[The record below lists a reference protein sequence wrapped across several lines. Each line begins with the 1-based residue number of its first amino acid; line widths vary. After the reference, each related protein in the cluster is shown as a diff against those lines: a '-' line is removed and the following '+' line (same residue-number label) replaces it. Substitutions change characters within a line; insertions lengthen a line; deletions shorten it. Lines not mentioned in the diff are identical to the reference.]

1 MSLFVLAETPAGYGL
16 FKAADKKLFKNE
28 DLAAEMGKP
37 EKLVEMLKLKK
48 FVKFDSAAMALEE
61 SAALKDGKVPELLS
75 SLLEDLKSEKKAS
88 LAVADLKLGTAIS
101 QLPQFNITPISG
113 SNTMELFR
121 GVREHLSSL
130 IPGLLTENVD
140 RMALGLSHSMSR
152 HKLKFSADKV
162 DSMIIQAVKLLDDLD
177 KELNVYAMRTK
188 EWYGWHF
195 PEMAKIL
202 NDNLAY
208 SRVILKAGMRTNVTD
223 TDLSEILPEEVE
235 AAIKAAAEIS
245 MGTEITDEDLDNI
258 KLLADQVVVYSTY
271 RTQLS
276 SYLESRMRAIAPNLT
291 ALIGYLVGARL
302 IAHAGSLINLAKAP
316 GSTIQILGAEKAL
329 FRALKTKHDTP
340 KYGLIY
346 HSSLI
351 GQATG
356 RNKGKI
362 ARMLSAKAAL
372 GVRVDALGE
381 LDDEDDDEERAI
393 LGLSNRIKLEN
404 QLRKME
410 GKPLLPKG
418 TNVTPSGD
426 IVGAGQF
433 NLKETRK
440 YNVDADG
447 VDGDDE
453 EANGTTS
460 AKKLKKAKK
469 LIEEVEED
477 EEMKDAESEDEEDS
491 DDEASTPAK
500 PKKLSEAD
508 FERLAEEAGLSV
520 KKFKRKFERGD
531 VELNSDGTPK
541 VFSKKELKKLRKAEE
556 KSTPSKAAPVKEA
569 ATPASEGKKK
579 KRKHDDDDEEVAEV
593 EAKKE
598 KKQKKKKRHSTD
610 ANQTPEPATDASPL
624 LTARKTA
631 SSSTG
636 PSTSSSAKASATS
649 TSRRAHQRLTTAP
662 CSSRDQPKPQVAW
675 IDCPWITDEDDGSKY
690 QSERLKPF
698 MGEDFASQIPLI
710 NDTILKRRLS
720 NGIDIRYRDAFLI
733 DGSKPTKSIAAIIA
747 TMPGPSHDWRAP

>member
-16 FKAADKKLFKNE
+16 FKATDKKMLKNE
-28 DLAAEMGKP
+28 ELAAELGRP
-37 EKLVEMLKLKK
+37 EKVVEMLKLKK
-48 FVKFDSAAMALEE
+48 FVKFDSAATALEE
-61 SAALKDGKVPELLS
+61 AASLKEGKVPELLTQ
-75 SLLEDLKSEKKAS
+75 LLDDLKSEKKAS
-88 LAVADLKLGTAIS
+88 LAVADMKLGTAIS
-101 QLPQFNITPISG
+101 NMPSLNISPVSG
-113 SNTMELFR
+113 SNTMDLFR
-121 GVREHLSSL
+121 GIRGGLPNL
-130 IPGLLTENVD
+130 IPGLLEENFD

-162 DSMIIQAVKLLDDLD
+162 DSMIIQAIKLLDDLD

-208 SRVILKAGMRTNVTD
+208 ARVILAVGMRTNIAD
-223 TDLSEILPEEVE
+223 SDLSEILPEEIE
-235 AAIKAAAEIS
+235 TSIKAAAEIS

-258 KLLADQVVVYSTY
+258 KLLADQVIVYSNY

-291 ALIGYLVGARL
+291 ALVGYLVGARL
-302 IAHAGSLINLAKAP
+302 IAHAGSLISLAKSP

-372 GVRVDALGE
+372 GLRVDALG
-381 LDDEDDDEERAI
+381 DAEDDADEEERAI

-404 QLRKME
+404 HLRKLE

-418 TNVTPSGD
+418 ANVTPSGE

-433 NLKETRK
+433 TLKETRR
-440 YNVDADG
+440 YNGDADG
-447 VDGDDE
+447 VADDE
-453 EANGTTS
+453 ETTEATP

-469 LIEEVEED
+469 LIEEVD
-477 EEMKDAESEDEEDS
+477 EEMKDAEDS
-491 DDEASTPAK
+491 DDEAATPGK

-508 FERLAEEAGLSV
+508 YERLAEEAGISV
-520 KKFKRKFERGD
+520 KKFKRKYERGD
-531 VELNSDGTPK
+531 VELNADGTPK
-541 VFSKKELKKLRKAEE
+541 VISKKELKKLRKAEE
-556 KSTPSKAAPVKEA
+556 KATPSKSQPAAEE
-569 ATPASEGKKK
+569 TDGKK
-579 KRKHDDDDEEVAEV
+579 KRKHDDSEDEEP
-593 EAKKE
+593 KKE
-598 KKQKKKKRHSTD
+598 KKQKKKKRHSE
-610 ANQTPEPATDASPL
+610 A
-624 LTARKTA
+624 
-631 SSSTG
+631 
-636 PSTSSSAKASATS
+636 
-649 TSRRAHQRLTTAP
+649 
-662 CSSRDQPKPQVAW
+662 
-675 IDCPWITDEDDGSKY
+675 
-690 QSERLKPF
+690 
-698 MGEDFASQIPLI
+698 
-710 NDTILKRRLS
+710 
-720 NGIDIRYRDAFLI
+720 
-733 DGSKPTKSIAAIIA
+733 
-747 TMPGPSHDWRAP
+747 

>member
-16 FKAADKKLFKNE
+16 FKATDKKMLKNE
-28 DLAAEMGKP
+28 ELAAELGRP
-37 EKLVEMLKLKK
+37 EKVVEMLKLKK
-48 FVKFDSAAMALEE
+48 FVKFDSAATALEE
-61 SAALKDGKVPELLS
+61 AASLKEGKVPELLTQ
-75 SLLEDLKSEKKAS
+75 LLDDLKSEKKAS
-88 LAVADLKLGTAIS
+88 LAVADMKLGTAIS
-101 QLPQFNITPISG
+101 NMPSLNISPVSG
-113 SNTMELFR
+113 SNTMDLFR
-121 GVREHLSSL
+121 GIRGGLPNL
-130 IPGLLTENVD
+130 IPGLLEENFD

-162 DSMIIQAVKLLDDLD
+162 DSMIIQAIKLLDDLD

-208 SRVILKAGMRTNVTD
+208 ARVILAVGMRTNIAD
-223 TDLSEILPEEVE
+223 SDLSEILPEEIE
-235 AAIKAAAEIS
+235 TSIKAAAEIS

-258 KLLADQVVVYSTY
+258 KLLADQVIVYSNY

-291 ALIGYLVGARL
+291 ALVGYLVGARL
-302 IAHAGSLINLAKAP
+302 IAHAGSLISLAKSP

-372 GVRVDALGE
+372 GLRVDALG
-381 LDDEDDDEERAI
+381 DTEDDADEEERAI

-404 QLRKME
+404 HLRKLE

-418 TNVTPSGD
+418 ANVTPSGE

-433 NLKETRK
+433 TLKETRR
-440 YNVDADG
+440 YNGDADG
-447 VDGDDE
+447 VADDE
-453 EANGTTS
+453 ETNEATP

-469 LIEEVEED
+469 LIEEVD
-477 EEMKDAESEDEEDS
+477 EEMKDAENDS
-491 DDEASTPAK
+491 DDEAATPGK

-508 FERLAEEAGLSV
+508 YERLAEEAGISV
-520 KKFKRKFERGD
+520 KKFKRKYERGD
-531 VELNSDGTPK
+531 VEMNADGTPK
-541 VFSKKELKKLRKAEE
+541 VVSKKELKKLRKAEE
-556 KSTPSKAAPVKEA
+556 KATPSKSQAAAEE
-569 ATPASEGKKK
+569 TDGKK
-579 KRKHDDDDEEVAEV
+579 KRKHDDSEDEEP
-593 EAKKE
+593 KKE
-598 KKQKKKKRHSTD
+598 KKQKKKKRHSE
-610 ANQTPEPATDASPL
+610 A
-624 LTARKTA
+624 
-631 SSSTG
+631 
-636 PSTSSSAKASATS
+636 
-649 TSRRAHQRLTTAP
+649 
-662 CSSRDQPKPQVAW
+662 
-675 IDCPWITDEDDGSKY
+675 
-690 QSERLKPF
+690 
-698 MGEDFASQIPLI
+698 
-710 NDTILKRRLS
+710 
-720 NGIDIRYRDAFLI
+720 
-733 DGSKPTKSIAAIIA
+733 
-747 TMPGPSHDWRAP
+747 